1 MNCYLKAIVL
11 LGKDNSRRIVP
22 LQPGVNIITGDSKT
36 GKSALVEI
44 IDYCLCSSHCSVPKG
59 IITEY
64 TSIYCILI
72 HIDKAAY
79 CVARRSAAENGHMY
93 FLKMD
98 DTFAG
103 SDISMDMFT
112 DVMPSSV
119 KEVQQKIETALGM
132 TITNLKGADEQS
144 RKPSLRNMV
153 SYMFQHQNLIASK
166 FALFYR
172 FTDSAKRKDTI
183 EQFPIFAGLVD
194 QQYYSELI
202 YLESLSLTLRRK
214 QRALTQRQKTYNYVQ
229 NHLLPL
235 VKDYYA
241 LLHKTLPETKKYT
254 QIISLAQNLPEFDDS
269 SLFQDDSIV
278 TRYHALNAEL
288 EYKRDQR
295 RQTLSAI
302 ESLKSSEGYGNE
314 YDRALNAMQEQVCFA
329 PPACN
334 EYTCPLC
341 GNHLPELSE
350 TDKQLA
356 EAAQWLNQELT
367 LTSKYTHSF
376 AEDIR
381 KLQEQ
386 SDTLQD
392 DITLLLS
399 QIRKIEKK
407 YIQSHDL
414 VTLREKVN
422 YAKSQIH
429 LYLETISFYDESDL
443 EAEIENLKSKIDMLK
458 AHINGYD
465 VETML
470 RKAENFLN
478 RSMDAIAEK
487 LDFEE
492 EYKPIDLNFALT
504 DKTFDLYHHQNHRD
518 KIYLFEMGSGANWLS
533 CHIALFLSFL
543 HYFASQKESPMP
555 LFQFYDQPSQVY
567 FPQGLTA
574 EESRRAEHSSD
585 LKAVNKI
592 YNTFFEEVELIK
604 EETGITPQL
613 IIVDHVTSEVM
624 DHKNS
629 FDAALRCE
637 WRNGNKL
644 I

>member
-1 MNCYLKAIVL
+1 MLQLFSFTPATCNFLGNLAICC
-11 LGKDNSRRIVP
+11 RIP
-22 LQPGVNIITGDSKT
+22 LPCRV
-36 GKSALVEI
+36 
-44 IDYCLCSSHCSVPKG
+44 
-59 IITEY
+59 
-64 TSIYCILI
+64 
-72 HIDKAAY
+72 
-79 CVARRSAAENGHMY
+79 VAT
-93 FLKMD
+93 L
-98 DTFAG
+98 
-103 SDISMDMFT
+103 
-112 DVMPSSV
+112 
-119 KEVQQKIETALGM
+119 
-132 TITNLKGADEQS
+132 
-144 RKPSLRNMV
+144 
-153 SYMFQHQNLIASK
+153 
-166 FALFYR
+166 
-172 FTDSAKRKDTI
+172 AKRKPPHT
-183 EQFPIFAGLVD
+183 
-194 QQYYSELI
+194 
-202 YLESLSLTLRRK
+202 TL
-214 QRALTQRQKTYNYVQ
+214 
-229 NHLLPL
+229 H
-235 VKDYYA
+235 
-241 LLHKTLPETKKYT
+241 
-254 QIISLAQNLPEFDDS
+254 
-269 SLFQDDSIV
+269 
-278 TRYHALNAEL
+278 
-288 EYKRDQR
+288 
-295 RQTLSAI
+295 
-302 ESLKSSEGYGNE
+302 
-314 YDRALNAMQEQVCFA
+314 
-329 PPACN
+329 
-334 EYTCPLC
+334 
-341 GNHLPELSE
+341 
-350 TDKQLA
+350 
-356 EAAQWLNQELT
+356 
-367 LTSKYTHSF
+367 
-376 AEDIR
+376 
-381 KLQEQ
+381 
-386 SDTLQD
+386 
-392 DITLLLS
+392 
-399 QIRKIEKK
+399 
-407 YIQSHDL
+407 
-414 VTLREKVN
+414 
-422 YAKSQIH
+422 
-429 LYLETISFYDESDL
+429 
-443 EAEIENLKSKIDMLK
+443 K